1 MKMIEPKRISV
12 SLADATAAT
21 GLSRRT
27 LDMAVI
33 VGILH
38 PIYTGTN
45 GGKMLLLMSEL
56 ETVLTRAAML
66 GLPVCDDSTTM
77 MHTKQILDVYKGVP
91 TDDLVPMREN

>member
-12 SLADATAAT
+12 SLSEATAAT

-27 LDMAVI
+27 LDMAVF

-38 PIYTGTN
+38 PIRTGSN

-66 GLPVCDDSTTM
+66 GLPVCDESTTM
-77 MHTKQILDVYKGVP
+77 LHTKQVLDGYKSVP
-91 TDDLVPMREN
+91 TADLTPMPKN